1 MQPSKRSQCA
11 FLKLHILSAKASR
24 NQPTNLLSIHA
35 QHHQPDYHP
44 KDQNQADAQSQF
56 KLIWQLP
63 MQANQNGG
71 KKEQQQRD
79 QIKNTLGQHRSK
91 GPADRNSSILAQEIG
106 AIDIAQLRRN
116 DDISKPGEI
125 QDFYQMPEARQMHA
139 LRSAIAHIFQ
149 QQFPAENPYWKVA
162 VIDDKSRE
170 K

>member
-24 NQPTNLLSIHA
+24 NQTTNLLSIHA
-35 QHHQPDYHP
+35 
-44 KDQNQADAQSQF
+44 
-56 KLIWQLP
+56 
-63 MQANQNGG
+63 
-71 KKEQQQRD
+71 QRD